1 MKRLAI
7 APHRLYFFLGAVAV
21 LFLFA
26 WWWMS
31 LATQHSSAAIPLHG
45 ILMPLG
51 IFPLFILGFTF
62 TAGPRWLGVN
72 ASDRYFLPTGI
83 CYFAGIVLLVIGS
96 SIAQAL
102 LSAGFALMLL
112 AWFSA
117 TWRWGSLVAQSTT
130 PDKNHPV
137 VLFGA
142 MIGGNLALIAALFWS
157 TGNAFAWVLARQL
170 AFFCFL
176 LPIFLTVCHRMLP
189 FFSGTVLKP
198 YVAWRPYGLLWFW
211 LAGCVALALAGALE
225 WRMAEAVT
233 AFAMAVSFAVTSW
246 RWGLLASFANRL
258 LAMLHMSFAW
268 LTLVFVLHALSAAGV
283 AIGSASL
290 HALGL
295 GFMATMLV
303 GFVSRVS
310 FGHSG
315 RPLAVSNS
323 LWALYLGLH
332 LAALL
337 RVVASILALP
347 VLISYSATAW
357 LLLLGTWVAMMLPIY
372 LKARQDGQAG

>member
-26 WWWMS
+26 WWWVS
-31 LATQHSSAAIPLHG
+31 LATQHAMSAIPLHA

-51 IFPLFILGFTF
+51 LFPLFILGFTF

-72 ASDRYFLPTGI
+72 ATDRYFLPTGM
-83 CYFAGIVLLVIGS
+83 CYFSGIVLVVIGS
-96 SIAQAL
+96 RAVPSI
-102 LSAGFALMLL
+102 SIAGFALMLL
-112 AWFSA
+112 AWSSA
-117 TWRWGSLVAQSTT
+117 TGRWASLVWQSTT
-130 PDKNHPV
+130 PDRKHPAT
-137 VLFGA
+137 LLAA
-142 MIGGNLALIAALFWS
+142 MVGGVLALFAALLWS
-157 TGNAFAWVLARQL
+157 AGLSFAWVIARQL

-189 FFSGTVLKP
+189 FFSSTILKP
-198 YVAWRPYGLLWFW
+198 YVAWRPYGLLWAW
-211 LAGCVALALAGALE
+211 LAGCVSLAITGALD
-225 WRMAEAVT
+225 WRLAEALI
-233 AFAMAVSFAVTSW
+233 ASAMALSFAFTSW
-246 RWGLLASFANRL
+246 RWGLLASFCNRL

-268 LTLVFVLHALSAAGV
+268 LSIVFALHAANAFGFAV
-283 AIGSASL
+283 GSASL

-315 RPLAVSNS
+315 RPLLVSNG

-337 RVVASILALP
+337 RVAASVLAMP
-347 VLISYSATAW
+347 ALISYSATAW
-357 LLLLGTWVAMMLPIY
+357 LLLLGTWVLMMLPIY
-372 LKARQDGQAG
+372 LKVRQDGQAG